1 MADLLITDG
10 HFKVE
15 IQAVER
21 MVVSVSSERL
31 GAGLIRNYTLGDLYS
46 ILAMLLV
53 GRTESRR
60 D

>member
-1 MADLLITDG
+1 MADLLITDR

-21 MVVSVSSERL
+21 MVVLVSSERL
-31 GAGLIRNYTLGDLYS
+31 GAGLIRSYTLGDLYS

-53 GRTESRR
+53 GRTGSRR

>member
-1 MADLLITDG
+1 MKG
-10 HFKVE
+10 V
-15 IQAVER
+15 
-21 MVVSVSSERL
+21 VVSVSSERL
-31 GAGLIRNYTLGDLYS
+31 GAGLIRSYTLGDLYS

>member
-1 MADLLITDG
+1 MADLFIRDR

-15 IQAVER
+15 IQAVEG

-31 GAGLIRNYTLGDLYS
+31 GAGLIRSYTLGDLYS
-46 ILAMLLV
+46 ILAVLLV

>member
-1 MADLLITDG
+1 MKG
-10 HFKVE
+10 V
-15 IQAVER
+15 
-21 MVVSVSSERL
+21 VVSVSSERL
-31 GAGLIRNYTLGDLYS
+31 GAGLIRSYTLGDVYS